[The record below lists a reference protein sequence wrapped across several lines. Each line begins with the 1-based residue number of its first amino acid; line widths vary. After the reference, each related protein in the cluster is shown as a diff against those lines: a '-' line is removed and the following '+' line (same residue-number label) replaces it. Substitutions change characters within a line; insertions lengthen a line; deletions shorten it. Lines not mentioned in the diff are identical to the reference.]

1 MINRM
6 RTKKPARGRPP
17 KDAAERRS
25 SELRI
30 RLTADERAALDATAI
45 ANGEE
50 TSTWARVILLALVA
64 KKSRKSGPVE
74 S

>member
-1 MINRM
+1 MINGM

-30 RLTADERAALDATAI
+30 RLTADERAALDATAF

-50 TSTWARVILLALVA
+50 TSTWARAILLALTGKPR
-64 KKSRKSGPVE
+64 KKA
-74 S
+74 